1 MEITENKT
9 EDKTVEAGVP
19 VEANAALVVVDVQK
33 GFDDAGFWGRR
44 DNPAAEENMA
54 ALIERWQETGRPVV
68 FVRHD
73 SAKAGSPLAP
83 GAEGNAFKDVVEA
96 RRGKGAGPELLVTK
110 SVNSAFYG
118 EPDLDA
124 WLQGAGVGQLVIVGI
139 QTNMCNETTARM
151 GGNLGYDVLFPLD
164 AMHTFDLAGP
174 FGWTLT
180 AEELTRATAVSL
192 HGGAFARVVTT
203 EQVLAGAGPLA
214 SVA

>member
-1 MEITENKT
+1 MEIE
-9 EDKTVEAGVP
+9 E
-19 VEANAALVVVDVQK
+19 NAALIVVDVQK
-33 GFDDAGFWGRR
+33 GFESGAWGRR
-44 DNPAAEENMA
+44 DNPEAEGNMA
-54 ALIERWQETGRPVV
+54 ALIDRWQETGRPVV

-73 SAKAGSPLAP
+73 SSVAGSPLAP
-83 GAEGNAFKDVVEA
+83 GSGGNAFKDFVEE
-96 RRGKGAGPELLVTK
+96 RRGRGAGPEVLVTK
-110 SVNSAFYG
+110 TVNSAFYG

-124 WLQGAGVGQLVIVGI
+124 WLKGAAGGRRGQIVIVGI

-192 HGGAFARVVTT
+192 HGGRFARVVTT
-203 EQVLAGAGPLA
+203 EDVLKGTV
-214 SVA
+214 S